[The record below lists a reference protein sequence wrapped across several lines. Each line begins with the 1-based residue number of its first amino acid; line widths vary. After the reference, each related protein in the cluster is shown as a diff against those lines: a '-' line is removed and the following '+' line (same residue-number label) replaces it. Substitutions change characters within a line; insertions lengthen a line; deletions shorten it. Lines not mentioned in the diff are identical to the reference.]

1 LSLRVVAVAVG
12 VRLNPAEVVE
22 PVDFV
27 LAQVFPLR
35 LERITQSRL
44 AAVEAPQHLET
55 ERHQGIILYLA
66 PLLQLEVVAG
76 EQHLNPQ
83 IQQKAMAVMAD
94 RVAAVR
100 VIFRQHQMEPEA
112 AGIRQA
118 HRHPKAVMAETVMLN
133 RRIKIKVAAAAQVQ

>member
-1 LSLRVVAVAVG
+1 MVG

-22 PVDFV
+22 LVDFV

-44 AAVEAPQHLET
+44 VAVEAPQRLEI

-66 PLLQLEVVAG
+66 PSLQLEVVG
-76 EQHLNPQ
+76 VEQHLNPQ
-83 IQQKAMAVMAD
+83 IQQKAMAAMAD
-94 RVAAVR
+94 LVAVAQ
-100 VIFRQHQMEPEA
+100 VIIRRNQMEPGA
-112 AGIRQA
+112 AEIRQA
-118 HRHPKAVMAETVMLN
+118 LRHPKAVMAETVMLK